1 MKRYAPLWAKALAS
15 LGGATAAGALAGYGW
30 ARLGETLGPPVRAE
44 IVFALAVMLATM
56 ALLRVPVLQR
66 DVETPQ
72 GLMSA
77 GPIIWAAG
85 NGALLGVAVTSRIG
99 FWAWYILPLGLLYLA
114 QPALG
119 LLIGGTYGFVRLAV
133 LVGIAFRMH
142 SANDD
147 TARQLSIRMIELR
160 NRIRPAM
167 AALTVVAAVAVGLGA
182 A

>member
-1 MKRYAPLWAKALAS
+1 
-15 LGGATAAGALAGYGW
+15 
-30 ARLGETLGPPVRAE
+30 VRAE
-44 IVFALAVMLATM
+44 IVFALAVTLAAM

-77 GPIIWAAG
+77 GPIVWAAG

-99 FWAWYILPLGLLYLA
+99 FWAWYVLPLGLLYLA
-114 QPALG
+114 RPDWG

-133 LVGIAFRMH
+133 LVGIAFQMR
-142 SANDD
+142 SVSND
-147 TARQLSIRMIELR
+147 TAGRLSIRMIELR
-160 NRIRPAM
+160 SRIRPAM
-167 AALTVVAAVAVGLGA
+167 AALTVVAAVVIGVGA